1 MTPDAIAAALARGWS
16 APHRGQVVRAGEI
29 TIVDDAYNA
38 SPASVLAA
46 LELLAGLPG
55 RRVAILGEMLE
66 LGEASEAGHRGVGAT
81 AAAICDLLCV
91 VGVGAGP
98 EAIVAGARAAG
109 LPDARIL
116 VAEDREAAGARLP
129 AVLRPG
135 DVVLVKASR
144 GVALELLV
152 ETLAVALGGATTSGG
167 GR

>member
-66 LGEASEAGHRGVGAT
+66 LGEASEAGHRGVGAE

-98 EAIVAGARAAG
+98 EAIIAGARAAG